1 MVLYFFAALVVCYF
15 SLAEFLIPIGFWSN
29 SKYIFQNC
37 WKTIWEPWRIS
48 KIIPKPSD
56 MFCLFL
62 FECRWEHFKILL
74 ESIQVWFFRCTG
86 TVFIYYFSICFHLN
100 RVENINR
107 DSSSEAHFKNAK
119 TDRSSCLDL
128 EVLIFVKNSNSTCG
142 PVPLKHI
149 QRLNYNIYRTFRWKK
164 KYLKWYWSS

>member
-1 MVLYFFAALVVCYF
+1 
-15 SLAEFLIPIGFWSN
+15 
-29 SKYIFQNC
+29 
-37 WKTIWEPWRIS
+37 
-48 KIIPKPSD
+48 
-56 MFCLFL
+56 
-62 FECRWEHFKILL
+62 
-74 ESIQVWFFRCTG
+74 
-86 TVFIYYFSICFHLN
+86 
-100 RVENINR
+100 VENINR

-164 KYLKWYWSS
+164 KNT